1 MTTNRNLTTGREGEN
16 SARRYLITKG
26 YNILHTNW
34 RQKRY
39 EVDIVAEGN
48 GQLVFVEVK
57 TRDKNCLRPPATA
70 VNRAKIAR
78 ITAAADAYVRNYDVD
93 KSVRF
98 DVITVLQGS
107 NSFKI
112 DHIESAFYPPLTTV
126 N

>member
-1 MTTNRNLTTGREGEN
+1 MTTNRNLTTGREGED

-39 EVDIVAEGN
+39 EVDIIAEGD
-48 GQLVFVEVK
+48 GELVFVEVK
-57 TRDKNCLRPPATA
+57 TRDKSCLRPPGTA
-70 VNRAKIAR
+70 VNHKKIAH
-78 ITAAADAYVRNYDVD
+78 ITAAADAYVRNYDID

-98 DVITVLQGS
+98 DVITVLQGN

-112 DHIESAFYPPLTTV
+112 DHIESAFYPPLMV
-126 N
+126 AN